1 VSTRPRP
8 MCSHGP
14 MEWDAAAARAIAR
27 YEGGETRG
35 LDQRQLTQLA
45 NAAWAAGLNL
55 LMAYRPEESAVWLR
69 RAAERYRESWDGA
82 PPDSW
87 GRPIA
92 AMKSLLLAGDDAWD
106 AARWALDAK
115 AADAASPIGMYAAT
129 LAHLVLRDDDT
140 ARAQGETLR
149 DRDDFPHSVADA
161 LVSIAAADHSAFARA
176 VEELLD
182 DFEQRTDFLEDV
194 PVADTVL
201 VLQRLA
207 IDRGLATDELRA
219 SPRLP

>member
-1 VSTRPRP
+1 

-14 MEWDAAAARAIAR
+14 VDWDAAAARAIAR
-27 YEGGETRG
+27 YEGGEARG

-45 NAAWAAGLNL
+45 NAAWAAGLDL
-55 LMAYRPEESAVWLR
+55 LMAQRRDESAVWLR

-92 AMKSLLLAGDDAWD
+92 AMKSLLLAGDDASS
-106 AARWALDAK
+106 AAHWALDAQ
-115 AADAASPIGMYAAT
+115 AADATSPIGTYAAT
-129 LAHLVLRDDDT
+129 LAHLVLRDDDA
-140 ARAQGETLR
+140 ARELGETLR
-149 DRDDFPHSVADA
+149 DRDDFPQAVADA
-161 LVSIAAADHSAFARA
+161 LVAIASSDRAAFRA
-176 VEELLD
+176 AIDALLD

-201 VLQRLA
+201 VLQRIA
-207 IDRGLATDELRA
+207 TERGLATDELRA

>member
-1 VSTRPRP
+1 

-14 MEWDAAAARAIAR
+14 VDWDAAAARAIAR
-27 YEGGETRG
+27 YEGGESRG

-55 LMAYRPEESAVWLR
+55 LMAQRTDESAVWFR
-69 RAAERYRESWDGA
+69 RAAERYRESWDDA

-92 AMKSLLLAGDDAWD
+92 AMKSLLLAGDDADD
-106 AARWALDAK
+106 AARWALDAN
-115 AADAASPIGMYAAT
+115 AADATSPIGTYAAT
-129 LAHLVLRDDDT
+129 LAQLVLRNDDA
-140 ARAQGETLR
+140 ARALGETLHN
-149 DRDDFPHSVADA
+149 RDDFPQAVAAALVAVASSEQAAFHDA
-161 LVSIAAADHSAFARA
+161 LDA
-176 VEELLD
+176 LLA

-207 IDRGLATDELRA
+207 TQRGLATKERRA

>member
-1 VSTRPRP
+1 
-8 MCSHGP
+8 MWSHGP
-14 MEWDAAAARAIAR
+14 MDWDAAAAQAIAR

-55 LMAYRPEESAVWLR
+55 LMARRSADAATWLR
-69 RAAERYRESWDGA
+69 RAAERYRESWHGA

-92 AMKSLLLAGDDAWD
+92 AMKSLLLAGDDAAG
-106 AARWALDAK
+106 AAHWALDAG
-115 AADAASPIGMYAAT
+115 AADAASPIGIYAGALAQLALREDGAART
-129 LAHLVLRDDDT
+129 LGAK
-140 ARAQGETLR
+140 LR
-149 DRDDFPHSVADA
+149 DRDDFPHAVADA
-161 LVSIAAADHSAFARA
+161 VVAIAAGDDAMYSRA
-176 VEELLD
+176 IEDLLA
-182 DFEQRTDFLEDV
+182 DFELRTDFLEGV

-207 IDRGLATDELRA
+207 ADRGLAIALRG